1 MEHLLGAHFED
12 HIGMGA
18 HPRAAPRDLAQQ
30 RIEIGAVSALVNR
43 VHPYKHAIERGELCA
58 HGVDDI
64 VLIDHGFCVD
74 TDIGERREDGLE
86 PAGLWRGTAARCFIA
101 SPEDSDAAESSC
113 GMKHGK
119 RLRVSF
125 FYVTA
130 CLYTFSTRRAVAK
143 PARPGAK
150 ATKTPLRENTP
161 RTKSSMLRFHD

>member
-30 RIEIGAVSALVNR
+30 RIEIGAISALVNR
-43 VHPYKHAIERGELCA
+43 VHPYEHAIERGELCA

-125 FYVTA
+125 FYVIA
-130 CLYTFSTRRAVAK
+130 CPYTFSTRLGGCEAGQA
-143 PARPGAK
+143 GCEGNQEE
-150 ATKTPLRENTP
+150 KTLQVQSLPCP
-161 RTKSSMLRFHD
+161 RFHD